1 MTYAKRFLFLLL
13 GLAAATAASA
23 QLLEHGAPKSN
34 LLDSSALA
42 QEVTD
47 AMKAAQQ
54 SPNTESAKDAV
65 GVVVNRGAASTA
77 AKKLAASYPAKARTE
92 VERVFGVLLETYPKV
107 EQKLGMPA
115 NELGGAVALLLV
127 TSLQAY
133 QGRDVQP
140 EQFKAVA
147 AQMRGILSA
156 NPGIAQAPD
165 SEKQEMYEQ
174 LAILGLFLDGVH
186 EALQK
191 TPNAQIAA
199 NMKQAAKGYLE
210 QFLKTDV
217 EDVDIT
223 AQGLVLK
230 GAAAARDSTAPVGK
244 EPVGKETPAAPPK
257 RPDAVA
263 AVERDDAAPAADG
276 ARRIEAV
283 VLDQN
288 WGMGIGG
295 SMVLRYDPMVL
306 FSDGTYTSDA
316 DAALTAAAKMRG
328 RWRKEGANYLLTDAK
343 GKVEKVPTKLR
354 TRPARAKQTLS
365 GRFHSF
371 SALGGGTT
379 GTAMVAAWRDFNFA
393 PDGTVRFDRGAGAS
407 TNDQKGG
414 PTDPGASVVTR
425 SSASS
430 TGRYS
435 LDGHTIT
442 LAFDDGK
449 KEQKLFYFF
458 PDSEGTIGVGSS
470 TYSNSH

>member
-1 MTYAKRFLFLLL
+1 MSNFLSSSYLVQEVANGALKA
-13 GLAAATAASA
+13 GKAGAGDAATKSAAANVVRVERSGASI
-23 QLLEHGAPKSN
+23 AP
-34 LLDSSALA
+34 
-42 QEVTD
+42 
-47 AMKAAQQ
+47 
-54 SPNTESAKDAV
+54 
-65 GVVVNRGAASTA
+65 
-77 AKKLAASYPAKARTE
+77 KKLAAAYPAAARAE
-92 VERVFGVLLETYPKV
+92 VERVFDNLLQLYPKV
-107 EQKLGMPA
+107 EQHYGIASNDLS
-115 NELGGAVALLLV
+115 GAVAMFV
-127 TSLQAY
+127 AGSFEAY
-133 QGRDVQP
+133 HSRSIEP
-140 EQFKAVA
+140 KHFSALA
-147 AQMRGILSA
+147 AQFRGIIGA
-156 NPGIAQAPD
+156 NPAIAKAPNA
-165 SEKQEMYEQ
+165 EKRELYEQ
-174 LAILGLFLDGVH
+174 MATLGMFMAGVQ

-191 TPNAQIAA
+191 TPNPQIAA